1 MADDRE
7 IVAIEIDRLFQFI
20 DGLQTSGYK
29 IDPRQIAALNQLL
42 IMLVARGE
50 SLDELPLKIMI
61 APLVCSTQLEQEDF
75 YRRFDRWQATLLPI
89 KQIASTENL
98 PFAPRPQESPP
109 KEELTLVPESTEP
122 LQDSAYISREAT
134 KQEVNYTKVH
144 VKGYVQEILPLRR
157 IKPIVSALRK
167 RTQIPSTDVD
177 VEKTIEIAIKNQN
190 WVEIIYHQ
198 HHVLPEYVV
207 LIDRKNRLDLQ
218 ARFIQEVLGK
228 LSADDVWLHQ
238 YEFKGDP
245 RICFPLGKKNTPLRL
260 REIQARHPDS
270 RLLIFSGV
278 NELTNPLTGNLQDW
292 VESLEP
298 WENRA
303 ILTPDKL
310 DKKLHEELEDQGFVA
325 LPLTFDGLTS
335 VVRVFEAEN
344 ILVPFS
350 DSNLPAPLTER
361 PTRWTGRSAPP
372 EAEVSA
378 LISDLKNNYLGKNG
392 FYWLCATAVYPELR
406 WELALHLG
414 SVLKDE
420 VNKPLLDVNSLTR
433 LARLPWFR
441 FGYMPDWIRLPLIE
455 SFLPEQEIQVREVI
469 SNLLSSSQ
477 DGIRFEL
484 TIAREA
490 SGTLTKQV
498 LQDHVLI
505 KFLAKS
511 DQKKLAVSV
520 PPTLQDAFDYSQQY
534 NQSNENIEIQSEK
547 SEFETQPQKNVS
559 TGTNFIIDPDFDFID
574 REVETAYF
582 FDLLRNQDKELQ
594 FSDHRKVIHLI
605 GRSNVG
611 KSSLLKHWYRMSES
625 QPTLLFR
632 FISLID
638 FIHLND
644 MTFIIKLFDYL
655 NSIFGFQSPNIT
667 SNANVSLPFNENLR
681 VLQKERKVVFLI
693 DECDLLSID
702 QIQMLEDYF
711 LSSCLELPNIM
722 VVFAGRHTV
731 TGFKDFSLRPM
742 MGIGQYWDKGNI
754 IELLNFDFEYTK
766 RQIQA
771 INPKIVDLAT
781 RIYEIS
787 GGSPGNN
794 KKIVEQLGN
803 SQQFNELGA
812 IRLCN
817 EEFYSGLYEIEQG
830 LPQSIVND
838 LLPVLESLC
847 VLQDFDKE
855 YEMPKMLSIHPSLS
869 GDWSVHRCA
878 NLLNILS
885 KVQIGPGKLIDWDM
899 EKSALAMEDQ
909 TRFNLEKELKIRDI
923 NLWKTLHCNAMKM
936 YSDWAIQ
943 YGADSI
949 FVDKEEYHKTQLVNA
964 GIDPETC

>member
-7 IVAIEIDRLFQFI
+7 IVAIEIDRLFEFI

-42 IMLVARGE
+42 IMLVTRGE

-89 KQIASTENL
+89 KQIASDENL
-98 PFAPRPQESPP
+98 PFAPRPEESTP
-109 KEELTLVPESTEP
+109 KEELLFVPDTADR
-122 LQDSAYISREAT
+122 LQDRAYISREAT
-134 KQEVNYTKVH
+134 KQEVNYIKVL

-190 WVEIIYHQ
+190 WLEIIYRQ

-228 LSADDVWLHQ
+228 LSADGVWLHQ

-260 REIQARHPDS
+260 REIQARHPAS

-292 VESLEP
+292 VESLES

-310 DKKLHEELEDQGFVA
+310 DKKLHEELEDQGFAA
-325 LPLTFDGLTS
+325 LPLTFDGLAS

-344 ILVPFS
+344 ILAAFS

-372 EAEVSA
+372 ETEVSA

-406 WELALHLG
+406 WELTLHLG
-414 SVLKDE
+414 SILKDE
-420 VNKPLLDVNSLTR
+420 ASKPLLDVNSLTR

-441 FGYMPDWIRLPLIE
+441 FGYMPDWIRLPLVE

-469 SNLLSSSQ
+469 SNLLSFSQ
-477 DGIRFEL
+477 DGILFEL
-484 TIAREA
+484 AIAREA
-490 SGTLTKQV
+490 SGSLSKQV

-511 DQKKLAVSV
+511 DKEKLAVSV
-520 PPTLQDAFDYSQQY
+520 PPALQSTFGHIQQN
-534 NQSNENIEIQSEK
+534 NQTDENIVVLDEKEIL
-547 SEFETQPQKNVS
+547 ETQAQLNKLVGIQFSIP
-559 TGTNFIIDPDFDFID
+559 DPEFID
-574 REVETAYF
+574 REMETAYF
-582 FDLLRNQDKELQ
+582 LNRFNYSLS
-594 FSDHRKVIHLI
+594 SDEGKPRDYQRVIHL
-605 GRSNVG
+605 VG
-611 KSSLLKHWYRMSES
+611 KSGIGKSALVKRWVNLSNQNS
-625 QPTLLFR
+625 DFSVIG
-632 FISLID
+632 ISLVNFAVLEGDNYIRD
-638 FIHLND
+638 VISYFAHLLGFNLQ
-644 MTFIIKLFDYL
+644 K
-655 NSIFGFQSPNIT
+655 NSISGVSDLSRMFFANLNILQT
-667 SNANVSLPFNENLR
+667 KMKVAFLLDEVNVLTF
-681 VLQKERKVVFLI
+681 
-693 DECDLLSID
+693 D
-702 QIQMLEDYF
+702 QINLLEDYF
-711 LSSCLELPNIM
+711 LSGCLSLPNIII
-722 VVFAGRHTV
+722 VLAGRHLI
-731 TGFKDFSLRPM
+731 TGFKEFALRPLEQVNVM
-742 MGIGQYWDKGNI
+742 TLSG
-754 IELLNFDFEYTK
+754 FDFETTE
-766 RQIQA
+766 RQIGLL
-771 INPKIVDLAT
+771 NPNAT
-781 RIYEIS
+781 SFAPLIYEIS
-787 GGSPGNN
+787 GGSPGNI
-794 KKIVEQLGN
+794 KKIVGQIGDPI
-803 SQQFNELGA
+803 QFNELEA
-812 IRLCN
+812 IHSVN
-817 EEFYSGLYEIEQG
+817 EELYVALSIIKKNA
-830 LPQSIVND
+830 PQNTVD
-838 LLPVLESLC
+838 ELLPALESLC

-855 YEMPKMLSIHPSLS
+855 YEMPIMLSTHPDLS
-869 GDWSVHRCA
+869 GDWSVNRCA
-878 NLLNILS
+878 DLLNILS
-885 KVQIGPGKLIDWDM
+885 KVQVGPGRLIDWDR
-899 EKSALAMEDQ
+899 EKSALAIEEQ
-909 TRFNLEKELKIRDI
+909 TRFNLEKELKIRNM
-923 NLWKTLHCNAMKM
+923 NLWKTLHCSAVKM
-936 YSDWAIQ
+936 YSEWANQ
-943 YGADSI
+943 FGMDSI
-949 FVDKEEYHKTQLVNA
+949 FADKAEFHKTQLIRA